1 MHIQVKNGKLEIF
14 NKKRVWYDSKQ
25 GFEYLHMILM
35 NIFMEENPR
44 VTYIEKKVRTGDIE
58 FSTRDNA
65 WQSRDAILFWDG
77 VWQIFFFIHH
87 KFASVAGSKNVQKN
101 PRVTPIEKKL
111 QRVTYQ
117 FK

>member
-1 MHIQVKNGKLEIF
+1 M
-14 NKKRVWYDSKQ
+14 
-25 GFEYLHMILM
+25 HMILM

-44 VTYIEKKVRTGDIE
+44 VTYIEKKLERVTLNFQRVTLTWRHFFLERVG
-58 FSTRDNA
+58 
-65 WQSRDAILFWDG
+65 QK
-77 VWQIFFFIHH
+77 FFFIHH

-117 FK
+117 F

>member
-44 VTYIEKKVRTGDIE
+44 VTYIEKKLE
-58 FSTRDNA
+58 
-65 WQSRDAILFWDG
+65 
-77 VWQIFFFIHH
+77 
-87 KFASVAGSKNVQKN
+87 
-101 PRVTPIEKKL
+101 RVTL
-111 QRVTYQ
+111 NFQRVTLT
-117 FK
+117 